1 MDGPGCFFYGYTER
15 QGGFNGPGTDQGAM
29 VIAGVSGLVYGNAGG
44 RKRWRNVFM
53 RSNAGYPISLW
64 IPSSIYRFFF
74 SATEC
79 IWFQHP
85 SVLKGPWHQAR
96 LFPFVKYWNAQTS
109 ASGIRVCI
117 SGGGGDGWV
126 RRGGMGISAVYR
138 GLHLHLAFL
147 RLHYAATM
155 MASRARCCVAGVS
168 PLQQR
173 MKALSPSSIWP
184 GPALLCLG
192 DEWGRVDIS
201 LLALFE
207 IRF

>member
-126 RRGGMGISAVYR
+126 RRGGMGDLG
-138 GLHLHLAFL
+138 GLSWFAFASCVLTPSLRRNDDGVSCTVLRCWGLSTATTDESSVTIVHLAWSGIVVPW
-147 RLHYAATM
+147 R
-155 MASRARCCVAGVS
+155 
-168 PLQQR
+168 
-173 MKALSPSSIWP
+173 
-184 GPALLCLG
+184 
-192 DEWGRVDIS
+192 RVGES
-201 LLALFE
+201 GH
-207 IRF
+207 